1 MMKQIIPNLLLF
13 VSLGFCLMG
22 CGTSSKVTFSWT
34 NKSYEKPLNISKI
47 FVAALLKN
55 PHVRE
60 HLETDMASTTKAQG
74 YTPEKSLDYFTP
86 NIADKVPPT
95 VEAMMDK
102 IKSLN
107 CDLIFTIN
115 LIDKT
120 SETRY
125 IPGGSPY
132 YGPFPGYGLHFRG
145 FYSYWY
151 PFMYDPGYY
160 VTDKKYFMEGNLFD
174 AHSGMLLWTIQ
185 TASLNPDSVEKFSKE
200 LIDLMLR
207 RALNDLGKTTI
218 E

>member
-1 MMKQIIPNLLLF
+1 MMKKTITNMLLF
-13 VSLGFCLMG
+13 VSLGFSLMG
-22 CGTSSKVTFSWT
+22 CGASSKVTYSWT
-34 NKSYEKPLNISKI
+34 NKNYEKPQNISKI

-60 HLETDMASTTKAQG
+60 HLEENMVNTTKSQG
-74 YTPEKSLDYFTP
+74 YIPEKSMDYFTP
-86 NIADKVPPT
+86 NITDKVPT
-95 VEAMMDK
+95 NVETMMDK

-115 LIDKT
+115 LVDKT

-125 IPGGSPY
+125 IPGGMPY

-151 PFMYDPGYY
+151 PFIYDPGYY

-185 TASLNPDSVEKFSKE
+185 TESLNPESVEKFSKD

-207 RALNDLGKTTI
+207 RALSDLGKTSM